1 MGLYKLSLLKHV
13 GLFKCKIFKEGIN
26 VNLLDLVYLNKTYN
40 STYRD
45 GVNVENIEIHK
56 IREESLKDLEL
67 AYSSNDKIITS

>member
-1 MGLYKLSLLKHV
+1 
-13 GLFKCKIFKEGIN
+13 
-26 VNLLDLVYLNKTYN
+26 VYLNKTYN